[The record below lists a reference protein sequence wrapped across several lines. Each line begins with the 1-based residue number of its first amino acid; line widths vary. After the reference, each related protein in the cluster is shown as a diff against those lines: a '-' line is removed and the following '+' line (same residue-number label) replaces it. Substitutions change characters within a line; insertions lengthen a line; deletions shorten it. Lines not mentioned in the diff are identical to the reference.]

1 MGKTSYF
8 YSLFLSGTEQRVRAY
23 RYYLS
28 LSKVKR
34 RFSSFWA
41 FVLGSFYFLACGS
54 FWQALIFGCLE
65 WIGCFVLAK
74 PFLFWDDSLG
84 GDFWAFLLSVHLVMA
99 VLAPFLIQ
107 KYRRRYVEKFGLA
120 NSRAEGISYFYI
132 SEKRVF
138 WLSLLSFGIYNIY
151 WNYRQWKEVREKTGE
166 DILPLWRGIFNAFW
180 LVSLGKRAGCSLRQ
194 SGADEKVQKQTVR
207 YAARSVCLWVID
219 FIFVFFLIDFLSSLM
234 ETEDESLLILYV
246 VKYFY
251 LKIALAAFFLIWSI
265 FCRIGFSLCLAGIQK
280 QINSY
285 VKNVFP
291 DKQEQRL
298 NLSAVLWIV
307 LGAALFAVRGK
318 AFYFSSV
325 MFLYYS
331 LLGLDFPKQLEDGAW
346 KKIYTTLYV
355 RWIGPYQYCEKNYP
369 GTVGLYYNAFA
380 KQEEESIALIQ
391 SFLTQR
397 GKDLIEEVNKAAA
410 SSEEIREMFEKNKK
424 WTLLLIN
431 LANLHQQTGLPIEEI
446 PWDEKYKETLAWDDK
461 AYCEGLSL
469 HADFILGY
477 KKELLD
483 YWKMSLWV
491 LKL

>member
-1 MGKTSYF
+1 MRSAEPWAPVRM
-8 YSLFLSGTEQRVRAY
+8 SGCA
-23 RYYLS
+23 
-28 LSKVKR
+28 
-34 RFSSFWA
+34 
-41 FVLGSFYFLACGS
+41 
-54 FWQALIFGCLE
+54 
-65 WIGCFVLAK
+65 
-74 PFLFWDDSLG
+74 
-84 GDFWAFLLSVHLVMA
+84 
-99 VLAPFLIQ
+99 
-107 KYRRRYVEKFGLA
+107 
-120 NSRAEGISYFYI
+120 
-132 SEKRVF
+132 
-138 WLSLLSFGIYNIY
+138 SFG
-151 WNYRQWKEVREKTGE
+151 RGATPARGSGVSRRT
-166 DILPLWRGIFNAFW
+166 PL
-180 LVSLGKRAGCSLRQ
+180 L
-194 SGADEKVQKQTVR
+194 TVR
-207 YAARSVCLWVID
+207 
-219 FIFVFFLIDFLSSLM
+219 
-234 ETEDESLLILYV
+234 T
-246 VKYFY
+246 
-251 LKIALAAFFLIWSI
+251 
-265 FCRIGFSLCLAGIQK
+265 G
-280 QINSY
+280 
-285 VKNVFP
+285 
-291 DKQEQRL
+291 
-298 NLSAVLWIV
+298 
-307 LGAALFAVRGK
+307 RGK

-477 KKELLD
+477 NPINNLA
-483 YWKMSLWV
+483 
-491 LKL
+491 